1 MVVPARLR
9 ISEAVHQPQIADGM
23 GTGDCGSAIPF
34 CLALYIDFGMSGL
47 SNPLRKGFRATI
59 RVCYT
64 TANLNLRL
72 GFRVNYVQ
80 KSFG

>member
-23 GTGDCGSAIPF
+23 GTGGCGSAIPF

-80 KSFG
+80 KSVG